1 MDPPLGSAGGASWL
15 GDGSGNGDGD
25 AGSGGGDLGVDALT
39 GAGSMSQEAAVQ
51 PQYGLGAYP
60 AATATA
66 TTAAAATF
74 HTAAY
79 GAHVPQYP
87 SSTAPTA
94 VAAYPAY
101 GTTNSTSAT
110 APAGGGGASAI
121 VTSQP
126 VATTP
131 FAAQHGQG
139 RQPTDDELLAEL
151 EALDAAAAAAGGSV
165 TNTSRGP
172 RTGQGRGTGA
182 SQESR
187 CHMQCR
193 VHLLLTAAKRR
204 LLNRRCNH
212 CQRRRRGSAH
222 IDCIFNC
229 SAHLQQQQQQQ
240 QQPG

>member
-1 MDPPLGSAGGASWL
+1 M
-15 GDGSGNGDGD
+15 
-25 AGSGGGDLGVDALT
+25 DALT

-66 TTAAAATF
+66 STAAAAAF

-110 APAGGGGASAI
+110 APAGGGGGASAI
-121 VTSQP
+121 MTSQP

-182 SQESR
+182 LQESR
-187 CHMQCR
+187 CHAV
-193 VHLLLTAAKRR
+193 VHLLLTKCR

-222 IDCIFNC
+222 IDCICNC

-240 QQPG
+240 QPG